1 MADLLK
7 WLRVRSEKLDD
18 RLRFRDLHV
27 HRTVGGQLDRW
38 FSICRHTRPALTLP
52 CLICGLIVLASPSSD
67 RILMAIGC
75 AVLVGLVLT
84 IYMRRSARNNW
95 PVQLDLL
102 LQCLVVLLVAAIVW
116 RFGKDE
122 YQDRGVYRH
131 IFIVGAGLLALC
143 LVVAAFLVRLMFRRI
158 QSQSQYQAYL
168 TRTELFLAR
177 GPAPYVTIG
186 TILTS
191 LVMVAFRAP
200 LALLTLPAIVAL
212 ISPTAFIWYLTIPTL
227 AICFL
232 GLFFAG
238 LNERFGAMWSL
249 TQGVFFKG
257 GALLVS
263 VVAIILGIGR
273 LAGNTYV
280 TPVFDTAAWYS
291 LGITLASVYILS
303 WWYDYWS
310 NRLLADQIITLLNP
324 AAGGRARIPYNI
336 AVAPATKVPAADRFL
351 QIHGAGRFLAYHD
364 NPYFQAHTMTDLVSL
379 IAESGAPGGQAV
391 PTIAQ
396 VRSRILNFHSIVAV
410 LFVVL
415 LGAELYHLYLGKQDP
430 EVCLEL
436 SNNGLDL
443 KNLLFDEKDNS
454 PDRILVVIAGSGGGT
469 RAALYTA
476 SVLEGITNMGKGNDI
491 VLASGVSGG
500 GAALA
505 YFAANRDNLTTTDDK
520 ARKGAWDHYFEI
532 MAQPYIQDVLDR
544 ATEWRMAGPGR
555 LGQLLAAS
563 FRRRWKLKDG
573 YNKVSDVKNMGLIF
587 NTSLAGHVY
596 RPKNSPPGK
605 LSDVE
610 PLFRKETKSTLAGGR
625 LLLTNLALFGLTA
638 NPVEPQDQ
646 QNPLPKLPV
655 IIYSNGLRLED
666 AAALNAN
673 FPPVF
678 SNAAIDVDDEVNGK
692 KRETRYWVTD
702 GGAVDNRGMEMM
714 LFALRQALKDK
725 KPDVILPRLFIVV
738 ADASALSDKYT
749 QSRGVSSLAGAGT
762 HFASHLDAELLEDIR
777 RLYGDKAD
785 RLQFA
790 YVTMPDHLRDSG
802 SFGTNWMLQSWIR
815 VRNESDSNSED
826 VTIKGEEMIRV
837 LRALHT
843 PGADKDLHPK
853 PCQVLNWSR
862 SDFGHKDG
870 WGRVVKVLGGA
881 DRQPTCSTQ

>member
-1 MADLLK
+1 M
-7 WLRVRSEKLDD
+7 
-18 RLRFRDLHV
+18 
-27 HRTVGGQLDRW
+27 
-38 FSICRHTRPALTLP
+38 
-52 CLICGLIVLASPSSD
+52 
-67 RILMAIGC
+67 
-75 AVLVGLVLT
+75 
-84 IYMRRSARNNW
+84 
-95 PVQLDLL
+95 
-102 LQCLVVLLVAAIVW
+102 
-116 RFGKDE
+116 
-122 YQDRGVYRH
+122 
-131 IFIVGAGLLALC
+131 
-143 LVVAAFLVRLMFRRI
+143 
-158 QSQSQYQAYL
+158 
-168 TRTELFLAR
+168 R
-177 GPAPYVTIG
+177 GPAPSVTIG

-212 ISPTAFIWYLTIPTL
+212 VSPTAFIWYSTIPML

-257 GALLVS
+257 CALLVS
-263 VVAIILGIGR
+263 IVVIILGIGR

-291 LGITLASVYILS
+291 LGITLASIYILS
-303 WWYDYWS
+303 WWYDYWTS
-310 NRLLADQIITLLNP
+310 RLLADQIITLLDST
-324 AAGGRARIPYNI
+324 AAGSARIPYNI
-336 AVAPATKVPAADRFL
+336 AVLPATAVPAGGRYL

-364 NPYFQAHTMTDLVSL
+364 HPYFQAHTMTDLMSL

-396 VRSRILNFHSIVAV
+396 VRSRILNFHSVIAV
-410 LFVVL
+410 LFVAL
-415 LGAELYHLYLGKQDP
+415 LGAEIYHLYIGKQDP
-430 EVCLEL
+430 EVRVEL
-436 SNNGLDL
+436 SNDGLDL
-443 KNLLFDEKDNS
+443 RNLLFDAKGNS
-454 PDRILVVIAGSGGGT
+454 PDRTLIVIAGSGGGT

-476 SVLEGITNMGKGNDI
+476 SVLEGITNMGKGKDI

-505 YFAANRDNLTTTDDK
+505 YFAANRDSLTATDDQT
-520 ARKGAWDHYFEI
+520 RKDAWDHYFET
-532 MAQPYIQDVLDR
+532 MAQPYIQDVLYR
-544 ATEWRMAGPGR
+544 ATEWHMAGPGR

-563 FRRRWKLKDG
+563 FEHRWNHKND
-573 YNKVSDVKNMGLIF
+573 YNKLSDVKNIGLIF

-596 RPKNSPPGK
+596 RPKDSRPGL
-605 LSDVE
+605 LSEVE
-610 PLFRKETKSTLAGGR
+610 PSFRKDTKSTVAGGR
-625 LLLTNLALFGLTA
+625 LLLTNLALSGLTA
-638 NPVEPQDQ
+638 DAVEPHDQ

-655 IIYSNGLRLED
+655 IVHSNGLRLEE

-678 SNAAIDVDDEVNGK
+678 SNAAIDVDNK
-692 KRETRYWVTD
+692 TRYWVTD

-714 LFALRQALKDK
+714 LLALRQALKDK
-725 KPDVILPRLFIVV
+725 KPEVLPQLLIVV

-749 QSRGVSSLAGAGT
+749 QTRGVSSLAGAGT

-777 RLYGDKAD
+777 KLYVDKAD

-790 YVTMPDHLRDSG
+790 YVMMPDHLRESG
-802 SFGTNWMLQSWIR
+802 SFGTNWMLQQWIR
-815 VRNESDSNSED
+815 VREDLKSHSEH

-853 PCQVLNWSR
+853 PCQVLHWSR
-862 SDFGHKDG
+862 DDFGHQDG
-870 WGRVVKVLGGA
+870 WAQVVKTLGGTDA
-881 DRQPTCSTQ
+881 QPTCSTQ